1 MSETEQQVAMTTL
14 GSWWTGIGKS
24 NEPPQSVESG
34 CINPDSKNAAGG
46 AKAQSRF
53 SGQTAKPLFHSVAL
67 SSRGVHVEQ
76 TAVGGQSDPSAGG
89 DATKGTSDGVDWS
102 LLSAEKKASSLGMA
116 DTMGSGRGY
125 RCDGLTVEVAG
136 VTGWEWSLDEW
147 RWVRKS
153 ESRGH
158 LLYENTKN
166 TELQSEIAARRW
178 GDGRD
183 TLGHVMKREESQE
196 AHCDKVGNTRT
207 KVTRRETFARKT
219 SLYGGFQDV
228 GGFTELKKSL
238 MQAAVYPIKYRR
250 LCDALGV
257 APGRGILLTG
267 PSGSGKTH
275 MIHNLA
281 IESGLYLE
289 YVSGSDCVG
298 SEAAEN
304 RLKKAFDKAK
314 GSAPSILFVD
324 NIDAAAPN
332 REKSSSNSVDMQATA
347 LFMSLL
353 DDLRRNKSQVAVLCA
368 TSRPDAID
376 PALRR
381 PGRLDVEMH
390 MGVPS
395 VADKYEILKV
405 CTKNVPLG
413 EDVDL
418 ESVSSSLQGY
428 LAADIAAVVT
438 EAAMACVV
446 ETVRSFGEELNE
458 SDMMEIRP
466 VVSKK
471 NFETAQMEVQPST
484 IRNWSLHVPSAT
496 DTSWD
501 DIGGL
506 YEIKSELKELIQW
519 PIHHQNILQK
529 FNMPF
534 SGGALLYGPPGCGKT
549 LLAKA
554 AAHSCDANFLCVNGP
569 EILQMWMGESERSIR
584 EIFSAARLA
593 APCVIFFDEI
603 DSLAPKRKN
612 NGKDSDM
619 ASRIVAQ
626 LLCEIDGLSKS
637 RQEGIVVIG
646 ATNRPASIDPALL
659 RPGRLGSKLLHVPLP
674 DHEARKSIMNKSL
687 NKCPT
692 CMDFDLEMFMDEH
705 EDLFS
710 GFSGADV
717 HHAAMNAC
725 RLMIRDCIAAEESN
739 MDSLEISLNQKYM
752 LQALS
757 GTRRSVSQ
765 REERYFE
772 QVKES
777 MASGHIP
784 EPNLPDS
791 DSKIPISLAVNL
803 AHQVWVSKSAPLQ
816 QRIEEL
822 ERTLKEHGIDIPP
835 GTDGECSS

>member
-1 MSETEQQVAMTTL
+1 MVETEQQVAMTTL
-14 GSWWTGIGKS
+14 GSWWTGIGKTS
-24 NEPPQSVESG
+24 EPPQSVDSG
-34 CINPDSKNAAGG
+34 YVNPNSKNAAGG

-67 SSRGVHVEQ
+67 SSRGVHVER
-76 TAVGGQSDPSAGG
+76 TAVGGKNDTTDGG
-89 DATKGTSDGVDWS
+89 APKGTSDGVDWS
-102 LLSAEKKASSLGMA
+102 LTSAEKRALSLGMT
-116 DTMGSGRGY
+116 DTMGSERGY

-147 RWVRKS
+147 KWVRRS
-153 ESRGH
+153 ESNAH
-158 LLYENTKN
+158 SLYENIDSNKM
-166 TELQSEIAARRW
+166 QAEIAARRW

-183 TLGHVMKREESQE
+183 TLRHAVGRDESQE
-196 AHCDKVGNTRT
+196 AQCDQVGNKRT
-207 KVTRRETFARKT
+207 KLAKGDTRARN
-219 SLYGGFQDV
+219 SFHGGFQYV
-228 GGFTELKKSL
+228 GGFEELKKSL
-238 MQAAVYPIKYRR
+238 MQAAVYPLKYRR
-250 LCDALGV
+250 LCDTLGI
-257 APGRGILLTG
+257 APGRGVLLTG

-275 MIHNLA
+275 IVHNLG

-289 YVSGSDCVG
+289 YISGSDCVG
-298 SEAAEN
+298 SEGAEN
-304 RLKKAFDKAK
+304 RLKKAFERAK
-314 GSAPSILFVD
+314 GSAPSILFID

-332 REKSSSNSVDMQATA
+332 REKTTSNLVDMQATA
-347 LFMSLL
+347 LLMSLM
-353 DDLRRNKSQVAVLCA
+353 DDLRRKKAQVAVICA

-395 VADKYEILKV
+395 AADKYAILKV

-413 EDVDL
+413 GDVDL
-418 ESVSSSLQGY
+418 ELISSSLQGY

-438 EAAMACVV
+438 EAALACVV
-446 ETVRSFGEELNE
+446 ETVHSLGEESND
-458 SDMMEIRP
+458 SDLMGIRP
-466 VVSKK
+466 ALSKK

-519 PIHHQNILQK
+519 PIHHQDILQK

-569 EILQMWMGESERSIR
+569 ELLQMWMGESERSIR

-603 DSLAPKRKN
+603 DSLAPKRTN
-612 NGKDSDM
+612 AGCKDSDM

-626 LLCEIDGLSKS
+626 ILCEIDGLSKS

-659 RPGRLGSKLLHVPLP
+659 RPGRLGNKLLHVPLP
-674 DHEARKSIMNKSL
+674 DHEARKSIMTKALS
-687 NKCPT
+687 KCPT
-692 CMDFDLEMFMDEH
+692 CMDFDLECYMDEH

-717 HHAAMNAC
+717 HHAAMNVC
-725 RLMIRDCIAAEESN
+725 RLMIRDCIAAEERN
-739 MDSLEISLNQKYM
+739 MNSAEIFLNENYM
-752 LQALS
+752 SEALA
-757 GTRRSVSQ
+757 GTRRSVSE

-784 EPNLPDS
+784 EPSLPGS

-822 ERTLKEHGIDIPP
+822 ERTLKEHGIDVPSD
-835 GTDGECSS
+835 TDGV

>member
-1 MSETEQQVAMTTL
+1 MAETEHQVATTTL
-14 GSWWTGIGKS
+14 GSWWTGIGKTS
-24 NEPPQSVESG
+24 EPPQSVENG
-34 CINPDSKNAAGG
+34 YNNPDSKNAAGG

-76 TAVGGQSDPSAGG
+76 TAVGGQSNNTSGVG
-89 DATKGTSDGVDWS
+89 RKGTNDGVDWS
-102 LLSAEKKASSLGMA
+102 LLSADKRASSLGMA
-116 DTMGSGRGY
+116 DTMGSGRGH

-147 RWVRKS
+147 KWVRRS
-153 ESRGH
+153 ESNGH
-158 LLYENTKN
+158 SLYENTETNK
-166 TELQSEIAARRW
+166 LQSEIAARRW

-183 TLGHVMKREESQE
+183 TLRHVVGRDESQQ
-196 AHCDKVGNTRT
+196 AQCDQVGKNKRT
-207 KVTRRETFARKT
+207 KVARGDAYARN
-219 SLYGGFQDV
+219 SSHGGFQYV
-228 GGFTELKKSL
+228 GGFEELKKSL
-238 MQAAVYPIKYRR
+238 MQAAVYPLKYRR
-250 LCDALGV
+250 LCDALGI
-257 APGRGILLTG
+257 APGRGVLLTG

-275 MIHNLA
+275 MIHNLG
-281 IESGLYLE
+281 IESGLFLE
-289 YVSGSDCVG
+289 YISGSDCVG
-298 SEAAEN
+298 SKAAEN
-304 RLKKAFDKAK
+304 RLKKAFEKAK

-324 NIDAAAPN
+324 NIDAAAPS
-332 REKSSSNSVDMQATA
+332 REKTSSNSVDMQATTM
-347 LFMSLL
+347 FMSLL
-353 DDLRRNKSQVAVLCA
+353 DDLRRKKAQVAVICA

-395 VADKYEILKV
+395 VADKHDILKV
-405 CTKNVPLG
+405 CTKNVPLDG
-413 EDVDL
+413 DVDL
-418 ESVSSSLQGY
+418 ELISSSLQGY

-446 ETVRSFGEELNE
+446 ETVHSFEEELHE
-458 SDMMEIRP
+458 SYIMDIRP
-466 VVSKK
+466 VLSKK

-519 PIHHQNILQK
+519 PIHHQDILQK

-569 EILQMWMGESERSIR
+569 ELLQMWMGESERNIR

-612 NGKDSDM
+612 SGSKDSDM

-637 RQEGIVVIG
+637 RKEGIIVIG
-646 ATNRPASIDPALL
+646 ATNRPASVDPALL
-659 RPGRLGSKLLHVPLP
+659 RPGRLGNKLLHVPLP
-674 DHEARKSIMNKSL
+674 DHRARKSIMKKSL

-692 CMDFDLEMFMDEH
+692 CMDFDLECYMDQH
-705 EDLFS
+705 EELLS

-717 HHAAMNAC
+717 HHAAMNVC

-739 MDSLEISLNQKYM
+739 VDNLEIALNENYM
-752 LQALS
+752 SQALS
-757 GTRRSVSQ
+757 GTRRSVSE

-784 EPNLPDS
+784 EPNLPGS

-822 ERTLKEHGIDIPP
+822 ERTLMEHGIDIPL
-835 GTDGECSS
+835 GTDDV